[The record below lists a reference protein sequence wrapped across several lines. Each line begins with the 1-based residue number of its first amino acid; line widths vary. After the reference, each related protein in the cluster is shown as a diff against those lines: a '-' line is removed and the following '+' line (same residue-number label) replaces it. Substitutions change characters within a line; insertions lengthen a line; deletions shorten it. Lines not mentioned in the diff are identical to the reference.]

1 MFSLINASARN
12 LFDIL
17 FHVCCVSKK
26 NLMSAYDI
34 TDPKQPYDCCV
45 PSKPLPEY
53 CVPQV
58 CVWVGVTLGNRR
70 QNWARV
76 RGQKSLGGE
85 EKSKQELSAINWFEV
100 KWSKH
105 HVPTP
110 VSTMVYFIKKIP
122 MSWISYLIKLIINFL
137 TMIYLSHSYLM

>member
-70 QNWARV
+70 Q
-76 RGQKSLGGE
+76 
-85 EKSKQELSAINWFEV
+85 ELELEV
-100 KWSKH
+100 KSHLAVKRKVSKNCLQLTGSRLNGANITFLHPCQQWS
-105 HVPTP
+105 
-110 VSTMVYFIKKIP
+110 
-122 MSWISYLIKLIINFL
+122 ISLRKYQCHGYLI
-137 TMIYLSHSYLM
+137 